1 MISEDQKSLLFQA
14 SIFSGLSSD
23 QISSVLDTAKE
34 AVFQAG
40 DTIMSE
46 GEEGGELYV
55 IVEGSVQIEKKAGN
69 DLTIKIAH
77 AEKKGMMIGEMSLI
91 DMKPRSATVRAIS
104 DVTMIVLERGALAEL
119 FDKDPKILAT
129 ISLNIARALSVRL
142 RSSNE
147 MFSEFFNNFTA

>member
-1 MISEDQKSLLFQA
+1 MISDEHKNLLFQA
-14 SIFSGLSSD
+14 SIFSGLTSE
-23 QISSVLDTAKE
+23 QISGVLESAKE
-34 AVFQAG
+34 VVFQAG
-40 DTIMSE
+40 DTIIQE
-46 GEEGGELYV
+46 GDEGGELYV
-55 IVEGSVQIEKKAGN
+55 IVEGSVQIEKKAGE

-77 AEKKGMMIGEMSLI
+77 SEKKGMMIGEMSLI
-91 DMKPRSATVRAIS
+91 DMKPRSASVRANS
-104 DVTMIVLERGALAEL
+104 DVTMIMLERRDLADL

>member
-1 MISEDQKSLLFQA
+1 MISDEHKSLLFQA

-23 QISSVLDTAKE
+23 QISGVLDTANE

-40 DTIMSE
+40 DSIMTE

-55 IVEGSVQIEKKAGN
+55 IVGGSVQIEKKAGN

-77 AEKKGMMIGEMSLI
+77 AEKKGMMLGEMSLI
-91 DMKPRSATVRAIS
+91 DMKPRSASVIAITE
-104 DVTMIVLERGALAEL
+104 VTLIALKREGLADL

-129 ISLNIARALSVRL
+129 ISLNIARALSARL
-142 RSSNE
+142 RSSND

>member
-1 MISEDQKSLLFQA
+1 MISDDQKSLLFQA
-14 SIFSGLSSD
+14 SVFSGLSND

-40 DTIMSE
+40 ETIMTE

-55 IVEGSVQIEKKAGN
+55 IVEGSVQIEKNAGN

-77 AEKKGMMIGEMSLI
+77 AENKGMMIGEMSLI

-104 DVTMIVLERGALAEL
+104 EVTMIMLERGALADL